1 MSIFKRVVATAALA
15 ASMTVAAGAALAQDF
30 PSQPV
35 TIILNSA
42 PGSGVDAMARTL
54 AVAVERELGQR
65 VVVTNRPGGDGAV
78 AMSELLRAPADGYLI
93 WGVTKTFPVALN
105 TTLQGMFEMEDFQP
119 LVRAEID
126 PFAIGVLADSPWAT
140 LDELLDAAR
149 SGDIN
154 VGGFGS
160 SSPHGLF
167 NFLLARESD
176 SPLSWIPF
184 NSSGEAMT
192 AVLGGHVDAIVSNPS
207 VLASQVQA
215 GSMRI
220 LAVATEERIADLPE
234 IATFRELGYDL
245 VDSQWRGFFL
255 KADTPDDVVAAL
267 DTAFRDAMNSPEFT
281 EYLANSGQ
289 INGYIG
295 PDEFETFVHS
305 ELELVTEVADDFNA
319 YMQ

>member
-15 ASMTVAAGAALAQDF
+15 ASMAVSAGAALAQTF
-30 PSQPV
+30 PTQPV
-35 TIILNSA
+35 TIILNSS

-54 AVAVERELGQR
+54 AVALERELGQR

-105 TTLQGMFEMEDFQP
+105 TTLKGMFEIDQFQP

-126 PFAIGVLADSPWAT
+126 PFAVGVLADSPYTT
-140 LDELLDAAR
+140 LEELLDAAR
-149 SGDIN
+149 TGDIN

-167 NFLLARESD
+167 NFLLARESET
-176 SPLSWIPF
+176 PLSWIPF
-184 NSSGEAMT
+184 SSSGEALT

-220 LAVATEERIADLPE
+220 LAVATEERIEDLPE
-234 IATFRELGYDL
+234 IPTFSELGYEL

-255 KADTPDDVVAAL
+255 KAGTPDDVVAAL
-267 DTAFRDAMNSPEFT
+267 DVAFREAMNSPEFT
-281 EYLANSGQ
+281 EYLSNTGQ
-289 INGYIG
+289 INGYIDPEAFTAFVRDELDLVTG
-295 PDEFETFVHS
+295 VADEFI
-305 ELELVTEVADDFNA
+305 A
-319 YMQ
+319 YME